1 MIISLFNSIISSLS
15 ISSYLCWQAT
25 TLPQIRSLFTVIQ
38 QYIFLLEELLKKKF
52 VCMLCSIFISQY
64 ATTLSFCCLCLF
76 TGCFLSNYLGLL
88 VFLLF
93 FHPVTMVNLWK
104 LMEHF
109 YLFFCSWLKGFSV
122 DWHRCDESK
131 PCVSHSLIK

>member
-1 MIISLFNSIISSLS
+1 
-15 ISSYLCWQAT
+15 
-25 TLPQIRSLFTVIQ
+25 
-38 QYIFLLEELLKKKF
+38 
-52 VCMLCSIFISQY
+52 
-64 ATTLSFCCLCLF
+64 
-76 TGCFLSNYLGLL
+76 
-88 VFLLF
+88 
-93 FHPVTMVNLWK
+93 MVNLWK